1 MPVMSGS
8 SFPGTHRVM
17 LFIDGYYLAKKI
29 SEKVDGIINYD
40 KLAKYLNVH
49 ARFDTHVGPI
59 MIRAYYY
66 DGKPDIKDAENFAEE
81 KQEEA
86 KQKIDEAIKTQDE
99 ELTKIRTTD
108 LFDVRL
114 GHAVLDGD
122 LKFRQKGVDLLI
134 GIDMIGKAYE
144 GQYDVAVLVAGD
156 SDFIELVQ
164 AVKHIG
170 PRVIGAYFDQNVRKE
185 LTDSFDKRFV
195 LSVAN
200 LTANDVVKEKQR
212 SS

>member
-1 MPVMSGS
+1 MGIISS
-8 SFPGTHRVM
+8 TSFPGTHRVM

-29 SEKVDGIINYD
+29 SEKVDGTINYD
-40 KLAKYLNVH
+40 ALAKYLNTH
-49 ARFDTHVGPI
+49 ARFDNRVGPI

-66 DGKPDIKDAENFAEE
+66 DGKPDIKDAENFAVEN
-81 KQEEA
+81 QEEA
-86 KQKIDEAIKTQDE
+86 KQKIEDAIKTQDE
-99 ELTKIRTTD
+99 ELAKIRTTD

-114 GHAVLDGD
+114 GHAVLDGE
-122 LKFRQKGVDLLI
+122 LEFRQKGVDLLI
-134 GIDMIGKAYE
+134 GIDMISKAYE

-170 PRVIGAYFDQNVRKE
+170 PRVIGAYFDQNIRKE

-195 LSVAN
+195 LSVEN
-200 LTANDVVKEKQR
+200 LTGNKVVIVK
-212 SS
+212 